1 MANKAIYAMVLTVVG
16 IMAVCLVVTKP
27 LATPA
32 FAAPTSCS
40 LSLEANPGSVGIHG
54 PVDRDYRYSKKYL
67 VH

>member
-1 MANKAIYAMVLTVVG
+1 MVLSVVG